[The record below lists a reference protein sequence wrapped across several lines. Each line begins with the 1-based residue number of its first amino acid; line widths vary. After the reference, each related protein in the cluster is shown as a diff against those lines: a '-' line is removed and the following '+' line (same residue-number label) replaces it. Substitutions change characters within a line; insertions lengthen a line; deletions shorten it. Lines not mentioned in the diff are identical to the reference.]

1 MASTLESIQV
11 NLQNEDIK
19 KLITM
24 IVDDKTFTTR
34 IEEYIK
40 NMMKDG
46 QIDYQDVPE
55 IIMMIMDIYS
65 TIKESHLITAEELPE
80 FIKTLFNI
88 IVTKYNLISDDK
100 RQAMDPLISG
110 AIKLVL
116 LIPRVKKSCCPCF

>member
-1 MASTLESIQV
+1 MTSFES
-11 NLQNEDIK
+11 EDVK
-19 KLITM
+19 KLVTM
-24 IVDDKTFTTR
+24 IVDDKNFTSR

-55 IIMMIMDIYS
+55 IIMMIMDIYG
-65 TIKESHLITAEELPE
+65 TIKESQLITADELPE

-88 IVTKYNLISDDK
+88 IVKKYNLIADDK
-100 RQAMDPLISG
+100 RQAMDPLITG

-116 LIPRVKKSCCPCF
+116 LIPRIKKSCCSCF